1 LENSHVEEATWQLD
15 DDCRRDQIEDGD
27 GSGINNRT
35 MMDQSLAGMTGRKA
49 EGTPEARGDQSDP
62 RRQTRPQQ
70 DDSKGWSQGKKIREI
85 EMDERTNGRGQN
97 KK

>member
-15 DDCRRDQIEDGD
+15 NDCRRDRIEDGD

-35 MMDQSLAGMTGRKA
+35 MMDQSLARMTGRKA
-49 EGTPEARGDQSDP
+49 EGTPEARGNPSDP

-70 DDSKGWSQGKKIREI
+70 DHSKRRSQGKKIREI
-85 EMDERTNGRGQN
+85 EMDERMNERGQN